1 MSLESKKLETKY
13 ARTARKLAELRA
25 KVKAEDDREYEVQSR
40 LRSEA
45 EAQNYINIK
54 MAATATAGR
63 LFFSAFYK
71 TRNDYEN
78 FCREIS
84 RSQDAAKKKRLK
96 AELNEKYIS
105 SIHDLHEQVLVR
117 FNAIGEVYTK

>member
-1 MSLESKKLETKY
+1 MSLKANELETKCK
-13 ARTARKLAELRA
+13 RVARKLAELRA
-25 KVKAEDDREYEVQSR
+25 KVKAEDDREYEIQRR

-71 TRNDYEN
+71 VRNDYEGA
-78 FCREIS
+78 CKEIA
-84 RSQDAAKKKRLK
+84 RSQDAAKKKREK
-96 AELNEKYIS
+96 AKLDERYIVE
-105 SIHDLHEQVLVR
+105 IHNLHEQVLVR
-117 FNAIGEVYTK
+117 FKAIGEVYTQ